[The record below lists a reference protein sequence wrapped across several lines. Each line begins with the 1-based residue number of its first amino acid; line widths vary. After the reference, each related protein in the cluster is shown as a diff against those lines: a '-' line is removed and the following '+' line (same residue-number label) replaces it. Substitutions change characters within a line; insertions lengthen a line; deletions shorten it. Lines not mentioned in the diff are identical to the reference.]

1 MAKVKIKGK
10 LPEGYSLV
18 NGKVVRSFK
27 EGGATKKTLQPVSRE
42 AANLEAE
49 KNETALTDLD
59 NDGSFELYNIGG
71 KRHSEGGTPLNLPE
85 QTFVFSDTRKMLLS
99 KEELKELGIE
109 SKKKM
114 TPAKASKKFPLNEY
128 IDVLQDE
135 HSDEIAIRSAEE
147 MLNKNKLKLSQ
158 IAFMQ
163 ESKKDF
169 SDGLPVAAYPFLM
182 SQGIDPQEF
191 EAKIQEQNAP
201 QQGQQ
206 GQMSQEQMAMGPQQ
220 GNLQQFTGPPQGG
233 PPMGPPQGGMPPM
246 GPPPGPGGPGGEGM
260 PPPEVMQ
267 QLMAQQGQGGPP
279 MGRYGGALPRF
290 QLKGG
295 LEFDENGNVV
305 KSEVLDLSD
314 ESNKERRNRIK
325 NYTHP
330 YLTNYYEEFSNA
342 GIDNEKYVRDIMSS
356 MNVNSGDTLFVNQGY
371 DANMINTI
379 NNMNANAYIGSQM
392 YDDGSG
398 NWEGTIGSGDRSDYY
413 TTEQDEDGNSWD
425 FLTNLYRNTKGTKTG
440 VLKSRKKYGGSV
452 GVCSTCGKKLP
463 CGCKY
468 RNGGA
473 LRSFVYGGDLPKA
486 QFGKGCDEL
495 QRIRQDLLFELHQAE
510 QEGEGGKMKAE
521 MDVIRGLHRKL
532 QQVDRDM
539 HDCMVKQRKTFD
551 DKYQRRLHEDRRN
564 QTVPLLKPITPT
576 LNPDGSLGNTTE
588 GQQIKIGT
596 DNPYGGAHELSH
608 GSTSE
613 GQSINIECNGP
624 EAERL
629 AMQCQ
634 AQGLQFDPLV
644 CDCVQQVG
652 VPQIGSGPM
661 PGMRWQEGMG
671 GPPPPPAPYDVE
683 CNGPEAHAK
692 MNECIYK
699 GLRFDPAVCDC
710 VEVPEASSIAVR
722 PRSLFGNIGTRIGNV
737 FRSDEKDIDPTQV
750 MFDPA
755 TGQKLSRDQQIL
767 LNQGPQP
774 GERMSVGS
782 VYKQGGCT
790 SCQKNLRRFTD
801 GGSPSTETPM
811 GGAPSDM
818 TGWGANYDTP
828 NRMSEEQLMLMQ
840 LDNYRR
846 ELLKEYQLTQAKV
859 SDPDFVAD
867 KETQEQIAFTFQT
880 LEMKLDQ
887 VEQKA
892 SELQE
897 LMIQKNSQ
905 IPLFPHLDNTQSMSP
920 QTSPGQGYYRFGGDT
935 LNKFVYGGA
944 LPKYAPGGSTKKK
957 TTDLSKAGYSKY
969 LGNDHELGDHD
980 ALMKLVDEGVLK
992 RESVS
997 GSFYYANVCS
1007 DVNGNPV
1014 DGENADDCKANGGH
1028 WVPSKRQKSKTSKL
1042 DNEQNPISNERV
1054 QGRQAGNTAVD
1065 ILNNPSFAPVLKK
1078 ISEEYNKNASSVKRG
1093 NKTNKDNWVDFDDF
1107 GGEQGM
1113 MNAFFSVNSYLNE
1126 AQQDGL
1132 AFCGQLGEDGNE
1144 HAQQYEYKP
1153 GKFQSVSKCKSI
1165 ECCKNIDRENQKKLG
1180 VSIDDETARM
1190 FQGVY
1195 YTLDKLKNVDKDPGT
1210 MKLFEQLNVNPIGL
1224 KRSKGSKHFGADGK
1238 SPVSL
1243 VDGVIGGTSSGQFFT
1258 PTESE
1263 DSTIIEDEWNNP
1275 CDQAERD
1282 AKRKE
1287 CTAAGKGFDAK
1298 TCDCY
1303 ELPDDPGKTKIPR
1316 YETFPRDDRALLNR
1330 LEQYNEIEQINPNL
1344 IQEDRYA
1351 PDPAYL
1357 DPRAKLASIEANV
1370 QEAIKNDPKNASFLM
1385 GKASELADKTINE
1398 FENLNNKIYTGA
1410 NQKAVDARNEE
1421 EEVNK
1426 SHLKTFYD
1434 ESAMAKENYNVERQE
1449 SKDAWVETAGQRE
1462 ENADEMYIRNF
1473 ENPNFWF
1480 SPQEHAINFYN
1491 EKGLDP
1497 TKHQNIDWNELQ
1509 RNAPKNA
1516 DAAKLYWDKV
1526 RQTYQI
1532 NTPNQQKHL
1541 NSKTMPENKDEVV
1554 KYGKEINRTRR
1565 ADLMRSRKKL
1575 RKWILGIQ

>member
-99 KEELKELGIE
+99 KEELEELGIE

-206 GQMSQEQMAMGPQQ
+206 GQMSQEQMAMGPPQ

-246 GPPPGPGGPGGEGM
+246 GPPPGPGGEGM

-279 MGRYGGALPRF
+279 MG
-290 QLKGG
+290 
-295 LEFDENGNVV
+295 
-305 KSEVLDLSD
+305 
-314 ESNKERRNRIK
+314 
-325 NYTHP
+325 
-330 YLTNYYEEFSNA
+330 
-342 GIDNEKYVRDIMSS
+342 
-356 MNVNSGDTLFVNQGY
+356 
-371 DANMINTI
+371 
-379 NNMNANAYIGSQM
+379 
-392 YDDGSG
+392 
-398 NWEGTIGSGDRSDYY
+398 
-413 TTEQDEDGNSWD
+413 
-425 FLTNLYRNTKGTKTG
+425 
-440 VLKSRKKYGGSV
+440 KYGTETHIMPDGTVHPGATHEEYMAMMEQSN
-452 GVCSTCGKKLP
+452 
-463 CGCKY
+463 Y

-473 LRSFVYGGDLPKA
+473 LRSFVYGGSLPKA
-486 QFGKGCDEL
+486 QNLGEFGTVEEGGRGIGVCGEL
-495 QRIRQDLLFELHQAE
+495 KRIREGLLFELKEAE
-510 QEGEGGKMKAE
+510 GKGEA
-521 MDVIRGLHRKL
+521 MDVIKGLHTKL

-539 HDCMVKQRKTFD
+539 HDCMVKLMTDERN
-551 DKYQRRLHEDRRN
+551 RRLPKTEK
-564 QTVPLLKPITPT
+564 QAVPLLKPIMPE
-576 LNPDGSLGNTTE
+576 LNLPMPNPDLAPGNTSR
-588 GQQIKIGT
+588 GQFM
-596 DNPYGGAHELSH
+596 D
-608 GSTSE
+608 
-613 GQSINIECNGP
+613 IECNGP

-634 AQGLQFDPLV
+634 AQGLQFDP
-644 CDCVQQVG
+644 
-652 VPQIGSGPM
+652 
-661 PGMRWQEGMG
+661 
-671 GPPPPPAPYDVE
+671 
-683 CNGPEAHAK
+683 
-692 MNECIYK
+692 
-699 GLRFDPAVCDC
+699 AVCDC
-710 VEVPEASSIAVR
+710 IELPGYQSKGETTAVGSVRPGIGTIPSNTYNPELQEYMPLPQASSVAIR
-722 PRSLFGNIGTRIGNV
+722 PRNLFGNIGTRIGNV
-737 FRSDEKDIDPTQV
+737 FRSDENDIDPTQV
-750 MFDPA
+750 VFDPA
-755 TGQKLSRDQQIL
+755 TGEKLSRDQQIL

-801 GGSPSTETPM
+801 GGSPSAGTPM

-818 TGWGANYDTP
+818 AGWGANYDTP

-846 ELLKEYQLTQAKV
+846 ELLKEYELTQAKV
-859 SDPDFVAD
+859 SAPDFVAD

-920 QTSPGQGYYRFGGDT
+920 QTTPGQGYYRFGGDT
-935 LNKFVYGGA
+935 LNKFVYGGS
-944 LPKYAPGGSTKKK
+944 LPKYQKKGEK
-957 TTDLSKAGYSKY
+957 TTDLQNAGYSKY
-969 LGNDHELGDHD
+969 LGNDHELGDHA

-1007 DVNGNPV
+1007 DINGNPV
-1014 DGENADDCKANGGH
+1014 DGENAEDCKTNGGH

-1054 QGRQAGNTAVD
+1054 QGRQAGSTAID
-1065 ILNNPSFAPVLKK
+1065 ILNNPSFAPVLQK
-1078 ISEEYNKNASSVKRG
+1078 ITEEYKKNASSVKRG
-1093 NKTNKDNWVDFDDF
+1093 STSNKDNWVGFDDF

-1132 AFCGQLGEDGNE
+1132 AFCGQLGEDGKE
-1144 HAQQYEYKP
+1144 HSQQYEYKT

-1195 YTLDKLKNVDKDPGT
+1195 YTLDKLKNVDKDEGT
-1210 MKLFEQLNVNPIGL
+1210 IKLFEQLNVNPIGL
-1224 KRSKGSKHFGADGK
+1224 KRSSKSKHFGADGK

-1258 PTESE
+1258 PTETE

-1275 CDQAERD
+1275 CDQKERD

-1287 CTAAGKGFDAK
+1287 CTQAGKGFDAK
-1298 TCDCY
+1298 ECDCY
-1303 ELPDDPGKTKIPR
+1303 ELPEDPGKTKIPR

-1385 GKASELADKTINE
+1385 GKASELTDKTINE

-1410 NQKAVDARNEE
+1410 NKQAVDARNEE

-1434 ESAMAKENYNVERQE
+1434 ESAMARENYNVERQE

-1497 TKHQNIDWNELQ
+1497 TKHQNIDWNDLQ
-1509 RNAPKNA
+1509 RNAPKDEN
-1516 DAAKLYWDKV
+1516 AAKLYWDKV

-1532 NTPNQQKHL
+1532 NTPSKQNHL
-1541 NSKTMPENKDEVV
+1541 DSRTIPEETEIV
-1554 KYGKEINRTRR
+1554 KYGKEINRTRK